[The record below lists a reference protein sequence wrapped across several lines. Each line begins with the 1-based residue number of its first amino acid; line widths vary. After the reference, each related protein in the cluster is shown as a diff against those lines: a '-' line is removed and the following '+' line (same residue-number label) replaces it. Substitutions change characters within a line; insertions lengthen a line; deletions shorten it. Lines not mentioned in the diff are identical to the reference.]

1 MYRVVLLSALLVVS
15 AIAQGNNPK
24 AQGRHDNG
32 NHYGQLKH
40 KNSAESTVSVAPVVT
55 EIPVVKGIA
64 SEAPIVSE
72 APVSEDIIESVTAGF
87 SALPSV
93 ALKNASSEEFESRE
107 RSRPRNTPSTSLLS
121 AHTNAATTP
130 RRRS

>member
-107 RSRPRNTPSTSLLS
+107 RKHPKHIPSVRSHERRNNASPS
-121 AHTNAATTP
+121 P
-130 RRRS
+130 